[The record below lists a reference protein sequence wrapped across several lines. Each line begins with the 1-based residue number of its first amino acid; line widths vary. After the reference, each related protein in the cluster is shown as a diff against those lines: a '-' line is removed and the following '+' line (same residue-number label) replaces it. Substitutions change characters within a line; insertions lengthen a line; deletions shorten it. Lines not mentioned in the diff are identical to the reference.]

1 MRTKKVIAAAA
12 LLVLLGTA
20 APSLAAPRP
29 NGGDFTCR
37 GSAARVTTGAPLPP
51 STIEPV
57 VANGPEAP
65 CVAAGNSPAAPAA
78 AGPAQANLLEAS
90 TSVTPS
96 DLSSTPPADG
106 DNATATARVTDPAI
120 NLAEPFLAEPSS
132 VLGQVSLPALVPVT
146 IGANSLNATASYTCQ
161 GGQPVASSS
170 SQVANLSVNGLP
182 VALPSDGA
190 PVDVRLGDLA
200 VLHLNQTLVEPGK
213 ITRRALFLDAPLLGV
228 QVVLAEATA
237 GLVGNPCSGEPLAVL
252 TPPGSGPPA
261 VIDVPV
267 GSFSCRASAA
277 RLRTQ
282 SPLPNALVEP
292 VVANDPDVPCRDDS
306 VELPSPP
313 GLGPLSAQ
321 TMRATTTNGNQGSA
335 SASVTGAT
343 LDLMGASTIT
353 LPVVGLPVSL
363 PALGLLTIRADQLS
377 AEAGYTCQG
386 TTPVAS
392 SSSKVGRITVNG
404 IPIEV
409 PSGGA
414 PLDVNLGNLATLH
427 LNQTVVE
434 PGKITR
440 RAFVLESAL
449 LGFHL
454 VLAEAVAD
462 VTGNPCN
469 PSDSQIDPIPLGV
482 GPKAPT
488 ERVFVPLGTSRLSGP
503 TGCVGRRFRARV
515 TGSGIASVT
524 YLLDGRRIAVV
535 RGRNTSSVLVDTTKL
550 RVGLHRLAT
559 RVTFRPETRL
569 QPASRV
575 LAFSRCTKD
584 AHVKKPL
591 FTG

>member
-1 MRTKKVIAAAA
+1 MRTRKVIAAAA
-12 LLVLLGTA
+12 ALVLLGAA

-37 GSAARVTTGAPLPP
+37 ASAARVTTGAPLP
-51 STIEPV
+51 SGTIEPV
-57 VANGPEAP
+57 VANGPETP
-65 CVAAGNSPAAPAA
+65 CVTANSSLSAPTTV
-78 AGPAQANLLEAS
+78 GPVQASFLEAS
-90 TSVTPS
+90 TSVSPG
-96 DLSSTPPADG
+96 DLSSAPPADG

-120 NLAEPFLAEPSS
+120 DLAQPSS
-132 VLGQVSLPALVPVT
+132 VSLPALGQVSLPAVVPLT
-146 IGANSLNATASYTCQ
+146 IRANALAATASYTCQ
-161 GGQPVASSS
+161 SGQPVPSST
-170 SQVANLSVNGLP
+170 SQVVNLSVNGLP

-190 PVDVRLGDLA
+190 PVHVRLGDLA

-213 ITRRALFLDAPLLGV
+213 ITRRALFLEAPLLGV
-228 QVVLAEATA
+228 HVALAEATA
-237 GLVGNPCSGEPLAVL
+237 GLVGNPCSGEPVAVP
-252 TPPGSGPPA
+252 TPPGSGTPS

-277 RLRTQ
+277 RLRTR
-282 SPLPNALVEP
+282 SPLPSVLVEP

-306 VELPSPP
+306 AELP
-313 GLGPLSAQ
+313 GQTRLGPLSLQA
-321 TMRATTTNGNQGSA
+321 MRATTRNGDQASA
-335 SASVTGAT
+335 SASVSDVT

-353 LPVVGLPVSL
+353 LPVVNLPVNL
-363 PALGLLTIRADQLS
+363 PALGLLTIRAELLN
-377 AEAGYTCQG
+377 AEARYTCQG
-386 TTPVAS
+386 TTPVPSSAS
-392 SSSKVGRITVNG
+392 RVGRITVNG

-414 PLDVNLGNLATLH
+414 PLDVNLGNVATLH

-449 LGFHL
+449 LGIHL

-469 PSDSQIDPIPLGV
+469 PGGPQALLIPLGAS
-482 GPKAPT
+482 PKTPT
-488 ERVFVPLGTSRLSGP
+488 QKVFVPLGTSRLSGP
-503 TGCVGRRFRARV
+503 TGCVRRRFRASV

-524 YLLDGRRIAVV
+524 YLLDGRRISVA
-535 RGRNTSSVLVDTTKL
+535 RARNTSSVIVDTARL
-550 RVGLHRLAT
+550 RVGRHRLTA

-569 QPASRV
+569 RPASRV
-575 LAFSRCTKD
+575 LTFSRCTKD